1 LRALLDCEGLD
12 GKQQASKVRV
22 LGSSGMSKSSYVWNK
37 LGSRSKELRI
47 SGSKAPPAQMISAS
61 SKAGFSKWSR
71 YKEHC
76 QMQVLFD
83 VKKHLSISRR
93 AQLPSNQIS
102 RKPPVTLEDYVN
114 QTKLMELL
122 R

>member
-1 LRALLDCEGLD
+1 
-12 GKQQASKVRV
+12 
-22 LGSSGMSKSSYVWNK
+22 
-37 LGSRSKELRI
+37 
-47 SGSKAPPAQMISAS
+47 MISTS

-83 VKKHLSISRR
+83 VKKHLSISKR
-93 AQLPSNQIS
+93 AHLPSNQIS

>member
-1 LRALLDCEGLD
+1 
-12 GKQQASKVRV
+12 
-22 LGSSGMSKSSYVWNK
+22 
-37 LGSRSKELRI
+37 
-47 SGSKAPPAQMISAS
+47 
-61 SKAGFSKWSR
+61 
-71 YKEHC
+71 
-76 QMQVLFD
+76 MQVLFD

-93 AQLPSNQIS
+93 AQLTSNQIC

>member
-1 LRALLDCEGLD
+1 
-12 GKQQASKVRV
+12 
-22 LGSSGMSKSSYVWNK
+22 
-37 LGSRSKELRI
+37 
-47 SGSKAPPAQMISAS
+47 MISTS

-71 YKEHC
+71 YKLHA
-76 QMQVLFD
+76 QMQVLYD
-83 VKKHLSISRR
+83 VKKHLYLQRR

-122 R
+122 RWELPNAKELEITH

>member
-1 LRALLDCEGLD
+1 
-12 GKQQASKVRV
+12 
-22 LGSSGMSKSSYVWNK
+22 
-37 LGSRSKELRI
+37 
-47 SGSKAPPAQMISAS
+47 
-61 SKAGFSKWSR
+61 
-71 YKEHC
+71 
-76 QMQVLFD
+76 MQVLFD
-83 VKKHLSISRR
+83 VKKHLSISKR

>member
-1 LRALLDCEGLD
+1 M
-12 GKQQASKVRV
+12 
-22 LGSSGMSKSSYVWNK
+22 GSSGMRKSSYVWNK
-37 LGSRSKELRI
+37 LGSQSKNI
-47 SGSKAPPAQMISAS
+47 SILGIKAPSAQMISIS

-83 VKKHLSISRR
+83 VKKYLYLQRR

-102 RKPPVTLEDYVN
+102 RKPPVTLVDYVN

-122 R
+122 RGELPDA

>member
-1 LRALLDCEGLD
+1 
-12 GKQQASKVRV
+12 
-22 LGSSGMSKSSYVWNK
+22 
-37 LGSRSKELRI
+37 
-47 SGSKAPPAQMISAS
+47 MISTS

-71 YKEHC
+71 YKQHC

-83 VKKHLSISRR
+83 VKKKLYLSRR
-93 AQLPSNQIS
+93 VQLSSNQIS

>member
-1 LRALLDCEGLD
+1 
-12 GKQQASKVRV
+12 
-22 LGSSGMSKSSYVWNK
+22 
-37 LGSRSKELRI
+37 
-47 SGSKAPPAQMISAS
+47 MISTS

-71 YKEHC
+71 YKQHC
-76 QMQVLFD
+76 QIQVLFD
-83 VKKHLSISRR
+83 VKKHLYLLRI
-93 AQLPSNQIS
+93 AQLSSNQIS